1 MRPLSA
7 ALALAVGLS
16 ACSGGG
22 SHVARRLPDTR
33 LPTLGGVVG
42 PSLASCPTEKCL
54 TILVAPWC
62 GVCRAE
68 APNFVSLRHYLDAH
82 GVSSRIVV
90 GLSDDSAAIKEF
102 AAVFGADALLDAEGA
117 LSSRSTPLLLVS
129 DREGRVLKAVE
140 GYPSGLSGPAELAEF
155 LDLVDAKE
163 KPI

>member
-1 MRPLSA
+1 MAFLRRVRA
-7 ALALAVGLS
+7 IGAAVALA

-22 SHVARRLPDTR
+22 PEVARRLPDVR

-62 GVCRAE
+62 GVCRHE
-68 APNFVSLRHYLDAH
+68 APNFVALRHYLDAR

-90 GLSDDSAAIKEF
+90 GLSSDTDAIKKF
-102 AAVFGADALLDAEGA
+102 AAVFGADALLDADGA
-117 LSSRSTPLLLVS
+117 MSSRSTPLLLVS

-140 GYPSGLSGPAELAEF
+140 GFPSQLSDTAALARYLGL
-155 LDLVDAKE
+155 
-163 KPI
+163 I

>member
-1 MRPLSA
+1 MALLKRFAALAA
-7 ALALAVGLS
+7 ALALAACLS
-16 ACSGGG
+16 PAPA
-22 SHVARRLPDTR
+22 ARRLPDAR

-68 APNFVSLRHYLDAH
+68 APNFVSLRHYLDTK

-90 GLSDDSAAIKEF
+90 GLSNDKAAIRKF
-102 AAVFGADALLDAEGA
+102 AAVFGADALLDADGA

-129 DREGRVLKAVE
+129 DREGRVLKVVE
-140 GYPSGLSGPAELAEF
+140 GFPSQLHGPEELAKY
-155 LDLVDAKE
+155 LDL
-163 KPI
+163 I

>member
-1 MRPLSA
+1 V
-7 ALALAVGLS
+7 LALAVGIS

-22 SHVARRLPDTR
+22 SQLARRLPDAR

-68 APNFVSLRHYLDAH
+68 APKFVALRHYLDSR

-90 GLSDDSAAIKEF
+90 GLSTDADAIKKF
-102 AAVFGADALLDAEGA
+102 AAVFGADALLDADGA

-140 GYPSGLSGPAELAEF
+140 GFPSQLSDAAALARY
-155 LDLVDAKE
+155 LDL
-163 KPI
+163 I

>member
-1 MRPLSA
+1 MRPFIA
-7 ALALAVGLS
+7 PLALAVALS

-22 SHVARRLPDTR
+22 SRTVNRLPDAR

-68 APNFVSLRHYLDAH
+68 APNFVALRHYLDSR
-82 GVSSRIVV
+82 GISSRIVV
-90 GLSDDSAAIKEF
+90 GLSDDKAAVRSF
-102 AAVFGADALLDAEGA
+102 AAVFGADALLDTDGA

-129 DREGRVLKAVE
+129 DREGRILKVVN
-140 GYPSGLSGPAELAEF
+140 GFPSHAGGAAELAKY
-155 LDLVDAKE
+155 LDL
-163 KPI
+163 I

>member
-7 ALALAVGLS
+7 ALALAVALS

-22 SHVARRLPDTR
+22 APVARRLPDAR

-68 APNFVSLRHYLDAH
+68 APNFISLRHYLDAR

-90 GLSDDSAAIKEF
+90 GLSGDTAAIRKF
-102 AAVFGADALLDAEGA
+102 AAEFGADTLLDTEGA

-129 DREGRVLKAVE
+129 DREGRVLKVVE
-140 GYPSGLSGPAELAEF
+140 GFPSALGQAELAKY
-155 LDLVDAKE
+155 LDLIPDSKE